1 VSYIDLISRIHGSTS
16 RDYLARVLEFD
27 KAEAAAVAKR
37 FDFEYFDGERKFGY
51 GGYRYD
57 GRWRPFARALADHY
71 GIKPG
76 DRVLDIGCAK
86 GFLLHDFLLEVP
98 GVEVAGIDISSYA
111 IEHAIADVKPFVRV
125 ANAAALPF
133 ESDSFDLV
141 VSVNTLHNLRLPELA
156 RALAETERVSRRA
169 KYIVVDGYRTEREKM
184 NLLYWQLTCESIL
197 SPEAWQW
204 VFDQVGYTG
213 DFACIF
219 FS

>member
-1 VSYIDLISRIHGSTS
+1 MTYIDLISRIHGSTS

-27 KAEAAAVAKR
+27 KAEAAEVAKR
-37 FDFEYFDGERKFGY
+37 FDFDYFDGDRKYGY

-71 GIKPG
+71 GIKAG

-86 GFLLHDFLLEVP
+86 GFLVHDFLLEVP
-98 GVEVAGIDISSYA
+98 GVEVAGIDISAYA
-111 IEHAIADVKPFVRV
+111 IEHAMEDVKPLVQI
-125 ANAAALPF
+125 ANATELPF
-133 ESDSFDLV
+133 ESDSFDLA

-156 RALAETERVSRRA
+156 RALAEMERVSRRS
-169 KYIVVDGYRTEREKM
+169 KYIVVDGYRTQREKV

-204 VFDQVGYTG
+204 VFDRAGYSG
-213 DFACIF
+213 DFACVF